1 MRCFRE
7 QPLTITLVRR
17 VLLVVNVLLGIVC
30 ILAAGAVYWIFYRA
44 LPKTSGSLATLV
56 TQQVEVNRDG
66 LGIPHIRA
74 KTIEDAL
81 FVQGYVTA
89 EDRMFQMDAMRRLAA
104 GELSEVFGSA
114 TIDADRESRRL
125 RLRRTAEQ
133 IYTALPAADKAA
145 IAAYARGVNA
155 YIESHHG
162 RYGFEFTA
170 LQYDPRPWSVVDSLM
185 AGLNMY
191 RSLTHSWKL
200 KMDKQQ
206 MLSAGEADKVDFLYS
221 APGRMKPGSELSW
234 AATSEVGAPLPGSN
248 AWAVSGA
255 HTADGKPLLSNDMHL
270 EFSIPGVWHAVQ
282 LEAPGLDVEGVA
294 LPGIP
299 GVISGHND
307 RIAWGETNL
316 GFDAQD
322 IYAEKMDFRNGHYI
336 FEGKLE
342 QARSEHEIIRVKGRG
357 AEEIAVWVTRHG
369 PVIEQNGT
377 AALALRWTAYE
388 PGVFQYVFLDVDRAR
403 NWEEF
408 KRAISRFGGPAQNF
422 VYADVDGNIGYHASG
437 KLPIRHY
444 AGGAVVDG
452 STGKNEW
459 DGYIPFDDLPET
471 FNPPTGVIATA
482 NANPF
487 PADYPYPVSGN
498 FAAPDRT
505 EQILNL
511 LKAGGS
517 KLKPQD
523 SLRIQ
528 KDVYSAFHHYIA
540 RRVVEAYDK
549 RGAVTGALND
559 AIGLLRKWDGQM
571 DEDEAAPLIASLVA
585 DHLRKSLAERASGGN
600 GGAFGGD
607 ISPAVVVKLLRDE
620 PPDWF
625 PDYNAL
631 LLHSFTD
638 AMDEGQ
644 RLQGANPAGWK
655 WGKALF
661 VEIRNPV
668 GGALPWIGSW
678 FNVGP
683 LPASGGITTVK
694 QMNGRLGPSERMNFS
709 VGNWDNSLWNLTVG
723 ESGNLL
729 SPHYRD
735 QFDAWYN
742 GESFPMPFRNLDA
755 GSTVRF
761 VPEAH

>member
-1 MRCFRE
+1 M
-7 QPLTITLVRR
+7 RR
-17 VLLVVNVLLGIVC
+17 VLLVVNVLIGIAC
-30 ILAAGAVYWIFYRA
+30 ILVAGGVYWIFYRA
-44 LPKTSGSLATLV
+44 LPKTSGSVAAGV
-56 TQQVEVNRDG
+56 TQPVEVNRDS

-74 KTIEDAL
+74 KALEDAL

-89 EDRMFQMDAMRRLAA
+89 EDRMFQMDGMRRLAA
-104 GELSEVFGSA
+104 GELSEVFGPT

-133 IYTALPAADKAA
+133 IYVTLPAADKAA
-145 IAAYARGVNA
+145 MAAYARGVNA

-162 RYGFEFTA
+162 RYGFEFA
-170 LQYDPRPWSVVDSLM
+170 LLQYDPSPWSVVDSVM

-200 KMDKQQ
+200 KIDKQQ
-206 MLSAGEADKVDFLYS
+206 MLNSGEADKVDFLYS
-221 APGRMKPGSELSW
+221 APGRAGPGSGMTR
-234 AATSEVGAPLPGSN
+234 AATLGSGAALPGSN
-248 AWAVSGA
+248 AWAVSGT

-270 EFSIPGVWHAVQ
+270 EFGIPGVWHAVQ
-282 LEAPGLDVEGVA
+282 LESPGLDVAGVA

-316 GFDAQD
+316 GFDVQD
-322 IYAEKMDFRNGHYI
+322 IYAEKMDLRSGRYI
-336 FEGKLE
+336 FEGKAE
-342 QARSEHEIIRVKGRG
+342 QARSEREIIRIKGRA
-357 AEEIAVWVTRHG
+357 AEELLVWVTRHG
-369 PVIEQNGT
+369 PVVEQTSTG
-377 AALALRWTAYE
+377 ALALRWTAYE
-388 PGVFQYVFLDVDRAR
+388 PGVFQFVFLDVDRAQ
-403 NWEEF
+403 NWDEF
-408 KRAISRFGGPAQNF
+408 RRAISRYGGPAQNF

-444 AGGAVVDG
+444 AAGAPVDG
-452 STGKNEW
+452 STGKSEW
-459 DGYIPFDDLPET
+459 DGYIPFDDLPQA
-471 FNPPTGVIATA
+471 FNPPDGMIASA

-487 PADYPYPVSGN
+487 PADYPWSVSGN

-511 LKAGGS
+511 LRAGGA

-528 KDVYSAFHHYIA
+528 KDVFSAFHLYIA

-549 RGAVTGALND
+549 RGAVNGPLND

-571 DEDEAAPLIASLVA
+571 DKEEAAPLIASLVA
-585 DHLRKSLAERASGGN
+585 DHLRRSLAERASGGS
-600 GGAFGGD
+600 GAAFGGD
-607 ISPAVVVKLLRDE
+607 ISPAVVVQILRDR

-625 PDYNAL
+625 PDYDAL

-644 RLQGANPAGWK
+644 RIQGTNPSLWK
-655 WGKALF
+655 WGKTLF

-723 ESGNLL
+723 ESGHPV

-735 QFDAWYN
+735 QFDAWYY
-742 GESFPMPFRNLDA
+742 GESFPMPFRKVDA
-755 GSTVRF
+755 SSTVLF